1 MKPFAKL
8 FSPGWLAP
16 LIAFFIMIAAWETLV
31 QWFELPSIIL
41 PSPGQVFTAFVEH
54 PDEWSRATL
63 ATSVEIL
70 VAYAGSIVLGLSIAV
85 VFAQAKWL
93 RASLYPYAIFL
104 KTLPIIA
111 IAPLIIIWIGEGFWA
126 NVIIAWIVA
135 FLPILTNTTEGL
147 ISVPANLQDVMR
159 LYGASRWQLLW
170 KLQLPNS
177 LPYLVT
183 GCKIS
188 SVSCVLGAVVGEM
201 TVGYLDVPGIGNEI
215 FAKRN
220 TDVALMF
227 VYILLSGGIGITLFG
242 LTSWIGDRVLLHWR
256 DPGVDDAR

>member
-1 MKPFAKL
+1 MNSSKPWRRRR
-8 FSPGWLAP
+8 WLGP
-16 LIAFFIMIAAWETLV
+16 LLAFIVMLSLWQLIIIVF
-31 QWFELPSIIL
+31 QLPTIIL
-41 PSPGQVFTAFVEH
+41 PSPGQVLHAFLTH
-54 PDEWSRATL
+54 PEQWMRATL
-63 ATSVEIL
+63 ATLLEIL
-70 VAYAGSIVLGLSIAV
+70 VAYAGSIFLGVGIAI

-93 RASLYPYAIFL
+93 RVSLYPYAIFL

-111 IAPLIIIWIGEGFWA
+111 IAPLIVLWIGEGFWC

-147 ISVPANLQDVMR
+147 INVPSNLQDLMH
-159 LYGASRWQLLW
+159 LYGATRWQRLW
-170 KLQLPNS
+170 KLQLPHA

-220 TDVALMF
+220 TDVAFMF
-227 VYILLSGGIGITLFG
+227 AYILLSGIIGITLFG
-242 LTSWIGDRVLLHWR
+242 ITSWVGDRVLLYWR
-256 DPGVDDAR
+256 DPGIGESR

>member
-1 MKPFAKL
+1 MTQLKPNIQMRWIGPLVALIVMLSLWQLLIVMLKL
-8 FSPGWLAP
+8 P
-16 LIAFFIMIAAWETLV
+16 T
-31 QWFELPSIIL
+31 IIL
-41 PSPGQVFTAFVEH
+41 PSPLQVLSAFLKH
-54 PDEWSRATL
+54 PDQWSQATL
-63 ATSVEIL
+63 ATLTEIL
-70 VAYAGSIVLGLSIAV
+70 VAYAGSILLGVGTAII
-85 VFAQAKWL
+85 FAQAKWL

-111 IAPLIIIWIGEGFWA
+111 IAPLIILWIGEGFWG

-147 ISVPANLQDVMR
+147 INVPSNLQDLMH
-159 LYGASRWQLLW
+159 LYGATRWQRLW
-170 KLQLPNS
+170 KLQLPHA

-201 TVGYLDVPGIGNEI
+201 TVGYIDVPGIGNEI

-220 TDVALMF
+220 TDVAFMF
-227 VYILLSGGIGITLFG
+227 AYILLSGVIGITLFG
-242 LTSWIGDRVLLHWR
+242 ITSWVGDRVLLYWR
-256 DPGVDDAR
+256 DPGIGESR

>member
-1 MKPFAKL
+1 MTPRKPFL
-8 FSPGWLAP
+8 QMRWLGP
-16 LIAFFIMIAAWETLV
+16 LIALMIMLSLWQLIIV
-31 QWFELPSIIL
+31 VFKLPTIIL
-41 PSPGQVFTAFVEH
+41 PSPLQVLNAFLKH
-54 PDEWSRATL
+54 PDQWSRATL
-63 ATSVEIL
+63 ATLTEIL
-70 VAYAGSIVLGLSIAV
+70 VAYAGSIVLGVGAAV
-85 VFAQAKWL
+85 LFAQAKWL

-111 IAPLIIIWIGEGFWA
+111 IAPLIILWIGEGFWG

-147 ISVPANLQDVMR
+147 INVPANLQDLMR
-159 LYGASRWQLLW
+159 LYGASRWQRLW
-170 KLQLPNS
+170 KLQLPHA

-220 TDVALMF
+220 TDVAFMF
-227 VYILLSGGIGITLFG
+227 AYILLSGLIGITLFG
-242 LTSWIGDRVLLHWR
+242 LTSWFGDRVLLYWR
-256 DPGVDDAR
+256 DPGIGEDR

>member
-1 MKPFAKL
+1 M
-8 FSPGWLAP
+8 
-16 LIAFFIMIAAWETLV
+16 
-31 QWFELPSIIL
+31 
-41 PSPGQVFTAFVEH
+41 
-54 PDEWSRATL
+54 
-63 ATSVEIL
+63 
-70 VAYAGSIVLGLSIAV
+70 
-85 VFAQAKWL
+85 
-93 RASLYPYAIFL
+93 
-104 KTLPIIA
+104 
-111 IAPLIIIWIGEGFWA
+111 
-126 NVIIAWIVA
+126 
-135 FLPILTNTTEGL
+135 
-147 ISVPANLQDVMR
+147 
-159 LYGASRWQLLW
+159 
-170 KLQLPNS
+170 
-177 LPYLVT
+177 T